1 MGGCQLVPLGD
12 SLYRSQCFKQEGR
25 AATPFA
31 LSTNARG
38 PLHGQARDARVGAS
52 DGPPPEHCS
61 PPLVFRVAD
70 DAREILDPRAR
81 SALGNPPRTPRNGEA
96 AEGTAGGSL
105 RARPYGDYPRP
116 VLFIAATRPPRRN
129 GAPRS
134 RARVPRVAPENSGG

>member
-52 DGPPPEHCS
+52 DGPPRS
-61 PPLVFRVAD
+61 TAPLPSSSEWQTTQGRFSILALDQRSEIR
-70 DAREILDPRAR
+70 RERREMEKRPKERPVVRCVRGHMAIIRAR
-81 SALGNPPRTPRNGEA
+81 FYL
-96 AEGTAGGSL
+96 
-105 RARPYGDYPRP
+105 
-116 VLFIAATRPPRRN
+116 
-129 GAPRS
+129 
-134 RARVPRVAPENSGG
+134 